1 MVKDFNTF
9 INRRKLKVNSN
20 IIKKFL
26 IVLRDDDWKRVRA
39 IASPTFSSGKLKKMF
54 TLIDDCVDGV
64 LKKLE
69 EFAVNGNEVD
79 LKWLFGS
86 YTMNVIAKC
95 AFATDTNALED
106 KNNPFVKNAYN
117 VVNVPLWRQIFF
129 TLTPA
134 FVLNLL
140 NFTIATPDSAKFFI
154 NVAKHVL
161 KDRKSNPDSAKYND
175 FLQLLVDAEKP
186 NDSILEEMSE
196 SPDEMIANAKTFK
209 LNSSEYK
216 KLDEDEIIANIVIF
230 LVAGYE
236 TTASLLSF
244 GTYNLALNPETQEK
258 LYEEIKNC
266 KELNYDTVSK
276 LPFLDAVICETL
288 RLQNPVTRVER
299 EANDDYVLG
308 DTGITLNRHSIVA
321 IPIHAIHHDPEYF
334 PNPHQFR
341 PERFYGEE
349 KQNIKPYTYLPF
361 GGGPRYVIY
370 DLLIIKMTLNFFS
383 SGIVLE

>member
-1 MVKDFNTF
+1 
-9 INRRKLKVNSN
+9 
-20 IIKKFL
+20 
-26 IVLRDDDWKRVRA
+26 
-39 IASPTFSSGKLKKMF
+39 MF

-140 NFTIATPDSAKFFI
+140 NFTIATPDSFEFFR

-244 GTYNLALNPETQEK
+244 GTYNLALNPETQQK

-288 RLQNPVTRVER
+288 RLQNPVTKVER

-334 PNPHQFR
+334 PNPNQFR

-361 GGGPRYVIY
+361 GGGPRYAIMYMVC
-370 DLLIIKMTLNFFS
+370 LISK
-383 SGIVLE
+383 